1 MGGKNCSSLGM
12 GNKTQFVSLHG
23 KDRLG
28 NGVIERENEGG
39 ELGTSLRE
47 RLDTCL
53 PELGEGS

>member
-1 MGGKNCSSLGM
+1 M

-28 NGVIERENEGG
+28 NGVIEREDEGG

-53 PELGEGS
+53 PELGGRALDHPFL